1 MAFNNNSRKGRSA
14 TPPAQQRVSEAH
26 KNEISI
32 RLKFVDKLI
41 KDGNLDE
48 AELKLESVRAMDPRN
63 GYVLALVERIEE
75 LRRAKDNPQPG
86 EQPKTVDEST
96 AENEDGQSAET
107 GFRMELIEEVR
118 KIEERLEAHH
128 NERFVEET
136 MKSEQRFADLLK
148 EERERHDAETAALIA
163 DFEKEKE
170 QLLKELKKET
180 KKSFDVEFKKADEA
194 YRKLLADEIRKTVE
208 KTRVETSAKS
218 DKVIAELKEALTNQK
233 RGLSDAERE
242 AIISETRKQVE
253 DKIQVRIAEEL
264 ARAKT
269 ALAQEKKRPE
279 EVELRVQPTPKKESE
294 PDLKPAGEVLE
305 AKLGGL
311 RTANEDRDRKSVEE
325 VRDALEKHL
334 AEIKLDD
341 PKSQVE
347 SESKPPERLN
357 EAEPGPVINTEERFT
372 KERERMDQL
381 WGKEF
386 DDLRKGVDWK
396 DRSKKKKE

>member
-1 MAFNNNSRKGRSA
+1 
-14 TPPAQQRVSEAH
+14 
-26 KNEISI
+26 
-32 RLKFVDKLI
+32 
-41 KDGNLDE
+41 
-48 AELKLESVRAMDPRN
+48 
-63 GYVLALVERIEE
+63 
-75 LRRAKDNPQPG
+75 
-86 EQPKTVDEST
+86 
-96 AENEDGQSAET
+96 
-107 GFRMELIEEVR
+107 MELIEEVR

-136 MKSEQRFADLLK
+136 RKSEQRFADLLK

-208 KTRVETSAKS
+208 KTRVETSAKN

-242 AIISETRKQVE
+242 VIISETRKQVE
-253 DKIQVRIAEEL
+253 DKIQVRIADEL